1 MSRKPFASSADLAE
15 KEATLEELAPGVF
28 AYTAQGD
35 PNVGCVIGTD
45 AILAIE
51 ARATPL
57 MAQRWIDV
65 VRGISPL
72 PFGDLVLTH
81 YHAVR
86 VLGASAFGARRII
99 ATRETAELI
108 EERGEQ
114 DWASEQG
121 RMPRLFEG
129 AETIPGLTRP
139 TDTFDG
145 SMTMDLG
152 NREVELRFLGRGH
165 TSGDL
170 VVWLPEE
177 RICFAGD
184 LVEARAAPYMGD
196 AHIGDWRGAT
206 LDNVAALGAEQM
218 VGGRGPVV
226 RGEAVP
232 QAIGDTRAFLSAV
245 LDGTR
250 EVKEGGVHAASLT
263 SRVPSSTVE
272 RKARVSSIAWG
283 RPLPERRAHA
293 RRPSAPPQ
301 RRHVVQRRAPPVP
314 DVRVAHVGRGPGFH
328 QVPGETDALF
338 RQPDHQVSA
347 RMPAAEESQLDFP
360 VAQVSSL
367 TRRRFRLGA

>member
-1 MSRKPFASSADLAE
+1 MRLVIIGFMSRKPFASSADLAE
-15 KEATLEELAPGVF
+15 KEASLEELTDGVY

-35 PNVGCVIGTD
+35 PNVGCLIGAD

-65 VRGISPL
+65 VRTLSPL

-86 VLGASAFGARRII
+86 VLGASAFQAQRTV
-99 ATRETAELI
+99 ATRMTAELVD
-108 EERGEQ
+108 ERGEQ

-139 TDTFDG
+139 THTFDER
-145 SMTMDLG
+145 MEIDLG
-152 NREVELRFLGRGH
+152 NRVVELLFLGRGH

-206 LDNVAALGAEQM
+206 LDRVAALGAEQM

-226 RGEAVP
+226 RGAAVP
-232 QAIGDTRAFLSAV
+232 QAIDDTRAFLSAV

-250 EVKEGGVHAASLT
+250 EVKDGGGTQREAYHATHEALAPRYGRFPIFEHT
-263 SRVPSSTVE
+263 MPFNVQRAWDELDGIDHPRIWTVE
-272 RKARVSSIAWG
+272 RD
-283 RPLPERRAHA
+283 RA
-293 RRPSAPPQ
+293 
-301 RRHVVQRRAPPVP
+301 VW
-314 DVRVAHVGRGPGFH
+314 DV
-328 QVPGETDALF
+328 
-338 RQPDHQVSA
+338 
-347 RMPAAEESQLDFP
+347 
-360 VAQVSSL
+360 L
-367 TRRRFRLGA
+367 TA

>member
-1 MSRKPFASSADLAE
+1 MSSKPFASSADLAA

-65 VRGISPL
+65 VRTVSQL

-99 ATRETAELI
+99 TTRQTAELI
-108 EERGEQ
+108 EERGAQ

-129 AETIPGLTRP
+129 ADTIPGLTRP

-145 SMTMDLG
+145 SMTLDLG
-152 NREVELRFLGRGH
+152 NRQVELRFLGRGH

-184 LVEARAAPYMGD
+184 LVEAQAAPYMGD

-206 LDNVAALGAEQM
+206 LDNVSALGAEQM

-250 EVKEGGVHAASLT
+250 EVREGGGTPRDAYRSTHAALAPRYGSFPIFEHTMPFNVQRAWDELEGIDHP
-263 SRVPSSTVE
+263 RIWTVE
-272 RKARVSSIAWG
+272 RD
-283 RPLPERRAHA
+283 RATW
-293 RRPSAPPQ
+293 
-301 RRHVVQRRAPPVP
+301 
-314 DVRVAHVGRGPGFH
+314 D
-328 QVPGETDALF
+328 E
-338 RQPDHQVSA
+338 
-347 RMPAAEESQLDFP
+347 
-360 VAQVSSL
+360 L
-367 TRRRFRLGA
+367 TA